1 MLAVDTT
8 PLRRPPRLRPF
19 VVLAVAVMVVTAG
32 GLIVA
37 ARRTVDSMPVVDSVA
52 GVLSA
57 ESSTVENFLLV
68 GSDSRTLGDP
78 NTGDSPEDA
87 EVSGTRSDTIM
98 VLRRDRVTG
107 EAALLSIPRD
117 LYVAIPGRE
126 GRHRINS
133 AYNDGPAA
141 LVRTVQDS
149 LGIPV
154 HHYVEI
160 DFTGFTRLVDALGGV
175 EICFDF
181 PARDVNTGLDVR
193 EPGCRTLDGTQ
204 ALAYAR
210 SRYYEELKAGEWV
223 TDPSSDIGRAE
234 RQRRFVAVTL
244 SAALDAMVGDPLGV
258 GELVE
263 AVTSAVRID
272 PTLDPIVAAGS
283 LRGAVRAGLA
293 SVSLPVSN
301 LTVDG
306 NAVLELEQSAL
317 PLLAWFA
324 GAGPRPAGV

>member
-1 MLAVDTT
+1 VLAVDTS

-19 VVLAVAVMVVTAG
+19 VVLAVAAMVVTAG

-52 GVLSA
+52 GVLSE
-57 ESSTVENFLLV
+57 ESSAVENFLLV

-78 NTGDSPEDA
+78 NTGDSA
-87 EVSGTRSDTIM
+87 EEAGVSGTRSDTIM
-98 VLRRDRVTG
+98 VLRRDRATG

-117 LYVAIPGRE
+117 LYVEIPGQE
-126 GRHRINS
+126 GRQRINA
-133 AYNDGPAA
+133 AYNGGPAT
-141 LVRTVQDS
+141 LVRTVQES

-193 EPGCRTLDGTQ
+193 QPGCRMLDGTQ

-223 TDPSSDIGRAE
+223 LDPRSDIGRAE
-234 RQRRFVAVTL
+234 RQREFVAVTL
-244 SAALDAMVGDPLGV
+244 ASALDAVVGDPLGV
-258 GELVE
+258 GALVE

-272 PTLDPIVAAGS
+272 STLDPIVAAGS
-283 LRGAVRAGLA
+283 LRGAVRSGLT

-306 NAVLELEQSAL
+306 NAVLELQQSAL

-324 GAGPRPAGV
+324 GSGPRPAGI